1 MTARTTACVVTLS
14 LASRHLPSARLVA
27 GWSSLHSTDRMRMP
41 VTHACEDTRLASRS
55 WLSPALLPTVNRL
68 LRFLAVL
75 FNHPQRAEVC
85 GGVSHLQRSE
95 QELYAVHRNLRF
107 AERVH
112 FAGDAVLLA
121 CFGERHLT
129 GALGCF
135 CNLQVSTPFSST
147 RKMR

>member
-27 GWSSLHSTDRMRMP
+27 GWSSLRSTDRMRMP

-95 QELYAVHRNLRF
+95 QEVYAVHRNCASRNAPTLPVMLYCLF
-107 AERVH
+107 A
-112 FAGDAVLLA
+112 
-121 CFGERHLT
+121 
-129 GALGCF
+129 
-135 CNLQVSTPFSST
+135 
-147 RKMR
+147 